1 MSVIADQYR
10 IIATGAGWI
19 DRFDRGRL
27 RLEGRDVTPFL
38 HALVSNDVEVLRP
51 GAGTYATYLTP
62 QGRMIA
68 DIAIYNCGDHFLADV
83 PATGAGDL
91 ARRLDLLVFAEDV
104 RVTNDSSAICAVA
117 VVGGGAVDVLT
128 RAFAI
133 DRATIE
139 ALALRSHLAA
149 GDVRIAR
156 TDDAS
161 LSTFD
166 VFFPVARRADVV
178 TALEGAGTIALET
191 DVWLALRIEAGR
203 PVFGIDMTSETIP
216 LEAGLR
222 ERAISETKGCYV
234 GQEVI
239 IRVLHRGG
247 GRVARR
253 LVRIVFEEGPDAS
266 VPSPGSL
273 VHAGGHDVGRITS
286 AAFSPHLGRVIAL
299 AMLRRETAEAGGSI
313 TVGDRAGTIDAIAG

>member
-27 RLEGRDVTPFL
+27 RLEGRDVKTFL
-38 HALVSNDVEVLRP
+38 HALVSNDLEAVTS

-68 DIAIYNCGDHFLADV
+68 DLAIYNCGDYFLADV
-83 PATGAGDL
+83 PATGAADL
-91 ARRLDLLVFAEDV
+91 AKRLDLLVFAEDV
-104 RVTNDSSAICAVA
+104 RVSDESSALCAVA
-117 VVGGGAVDVLT
+117 VVGGGAADVVA

-133 DRATIE
+133 DRAAIQG
-139 ALALRSHLAA
+139 LALRSHLAA
-149 GDVRIAR
+149 GEVRIAR

-161 LSTFD
+161 LATFD
-166 VFFPVARRADVV
+166 VFFPNARHADVIG
-178 TALEGAGTIALET
+178 ALERAGAIALET
-191 DVWLALRIEAGR
+191 EAWLALRIEAGR
-203 PVFGIDMTSETIP
+203 PAFGIDMTTETIP

-253 LVRIVFEEGPDAS
+253 LVRIVFDEPTDTPIPAPAS
-266 VPSPGSL
+266 PV
-273 VHAGGHDVGRITS
+273 VAGGHEVGRITS
-286 AAFSPHLGRVIAL
+286 AAFSPRVGRVIAL
-299 AMLRRETAEAGGSI
+299 ALVRRETAEAGGAV
-313 TVGDRAGTIDAIAG
+313 TVGDRHATIDGTAG